1 MKKSTLTS
9 ILFAVALLAAC
20 TTDESKGVLSGGHP
34 VEVNLS
40 FALAEAE
47 YPQVTVS
54 SASANVTQSVGTSI
68 SGKASVS
75 NKISESADASPLQLS
90 YTAPTSTAML
100 EASMG
105 ANGLSNAVGLRSG
118 TALSNVWVLQFDST
132 GTTGA
137 GTGTCV
143 AAKYIGTVTTG
154 DNLNP
159 TLLTGTGQVIY
170 VIANGPAAGAITT
183 GTYTLSTFQ
192 SSAYFS
198 GSITGDDN
206 VPYVGRIEGGTT
218 IEENGEVTAS
228 GAVPTITLTR
238 IAAKISLNLSFAVT
252 DYTVLSVKLYN
263 KPTYLYYLNGASTS
277 PFPTGSTTT
286 ITTLDGTTANVVPGT
301 PASGT
306 YVWYTGENKR
316 GTNATIADPYDKY
329 SANAPDDFC
338 SYIVITAAN
347 SVNTTKQY
355 SYTLYLGENGTSDF
369 NVKRN
374 WDYTL
379 DVSISGNE
387 STQDAF
393 VATDNRIAPV
403 AANCYIVTPSTSISL
418 PVGVKGNGGDVAGTG
433 LSISNDLST
442 ASLGVLWQTAS
453 GLVTAGTIN
462 TTTKMATITASA
474 TPGNAVIALYSG
486 AEQTGTILW
495 SWHIWVTDYNPFSS
509 AANTTYT
516 ITNTASAS
524 YTFMDRNLG
533 ATTAT
538 AGDVGVKGL
547 LYQWGRKDPFP
558 GSTTLDGTGEPT
570 LYGAKTVVTK
580 TPVAASNNLANS
592 ILNPATFYYGINNAN
607 TGYDWYTN
615 VNDRS
620 SQNDTLWGGAS
631 TSAPTDKTIFDPC
644 PAGWRVA
651 AWRGG
656 ASPWSAIGA
665 NGVATSNVGSFAN
678 FGVTWSVISAG
689 FWPAAGYRYSSGGA
703 LYYVGSYGYYWSA
716 SPYSSYGYSLYFGSN
731 YVNPSN
737 SSNRAYGFAVRCVQ
751 E

>member
-1 MKKSTLTS
+1 MKKSTIQAF
-9 ILFAVALLAAC
+9 ILAAALFAAC
-20 TTDESKGVLSGGHP
+20 TTDEPKEVVSGGHP
-34 VEVNLS
+34 VEVSLS
-40 FALAEAE
+40 FALAEVDD
-47 YPQVTVS
+47 PQVTVEAANPSEAAS
-54 SASANVTQSVGTSI
+54 SPSKTASTSTPAQVEVLLQASEASSPLKVGYVTRHTTTPTGNVAHLRTGTS
-68 SGKASVS
+68 
-75 NKISESADASPLQLS
+75 
-90 YTAPTSTAML
+90 
-100 EASMG
+100 
-105 ANGLSNAVGLRSG
+105 
-118 TALSNVWVLQFDST
+118 LSNVWVLQFDST
-132 GTTGA
+132 LTTGA
-137 GTGTCV
+137 TTTAGACV
-143 AAKYIGTVTTG
+143 AAKYIGTATTG

-170 VIANGPAAGAITT
+170 VIANGPAAGTINT

-192 SSAYFS
+192 SSAYFV
-198 GSITGDDN
+198 GTITGDDN
-206 VPYVGRIEGGTT
+206 VPYIGRIEGGTT

-228 GAVPTITLTR
+228 GAIPTITLYR
-238 IAAKISLNLSFAVT
+238 IAAKISLNLSFNVT
-252 DYTVLSVKLYN
+252 GYTLLSVKLYN
-263 KPTYLYYLNGASTS
+263 KPTYMYYLNGASSS

-316 GTNATIADPYDKY
+316 GTNATVTDPYDKY
-329 SANAPDDFC
+329 SANAPDDYC

-486 AEQTGTILW
+486 AGQTGTILW

-533 ATTAT
+533 ATNITV
-538 AGDVGVKGL
+538 GDVGIKGL
-547 LYQWGRKDPFP
+547 MYQWGRKDPFP
-558 GSTTLDGTGEPT
+558 GSTTIDGLIEPT

-580 TPVAASNNLANS
+580 TPVSASNNLGNS
-592 ILNPATFYYGINNAN
+592 VLNPATFYYGINNAN

-620 SQNDTLWGGAS
+620 SQNDALWGGAS

-689 FWPAAGYRYSSGGA
+689 FWPAAGYRINSSGA
-703 LYYVGSYGYYWSA
+703 LNYVGSNGYYWSA
-716 SPYSSYGYSLYFGSN
+716 SPNSSFGYTLRFGSIGV
-731 YVNPSN
+731 YPSN
-737 SSNRAYGFAVRCVQ
+737 TNCRASGFSVRCVQ